1 MRQASFMIEWH
12 DEGIV
17 LSARPHGESAAI
29 LELFTLGHG
38 RHAGVVRG
46 GAGRRLRAAL
56 QPGTDLAVRWQA
68 RLEDHLGTF
77 TVEPRRARAALLEHR
92 LTLAGLSSATALLA
106 LALPERDPHPR
117 LHAATVALL
126 DLPPEPRAWACAYLG
141 WELQLLESLGF
152 GLDLTS
158 CAVSGTTDDLA
169 YVSPRSGR
177 AVARAAAGE
186 WAPRLLPL
194 PPVMRGEGAGSPAEI
209 ATALTTTGWFIT
221 HRLLAAQ
228 GERPPPAARARL
240 LTEIARLAAAGA

>member
-1 MRQASFMIEWH
+1 MIEWH

-17 LSARPHGESAAI
+17 LSARPHGEAAAI
-29 LELFTLGHG
+29 LDLFTPGHG

-46 GAGRRLRAAL
+46 GAGRRLRAVL
-56 QPGTDLAVRWQA
+56 QPGGALAVRWQA

-77 TVEPRRARAALLEHR
+77 TVEPLHARAGLLEHR
-92 LTLAGLSSATALLA
+92 LTLAGLAAVTALLS

-117 LHAATVALL
+117 LHAATAALL
-126 DLPPEPRAWACAYLG
+126 DHAADPGPWARAYLA

-152 GLDLTS
+152 GLDLRA
-158 CAVSGTTDDLA
+158 CAVSGATEGLA

-177 AVARAAAGE
+177 AVARDAAGE

-194 PPVMRGEGAGSPAEI
+194 PPVLLGQGAGAPAEI
-209 ATALTTTGWFIT
+209 VAALTTTGWFVA

-228 GERPPPAARARL
+228 GDRPPPAARARL
-240 LTEIARLAAAGA
+240 VAEIARLG